1 MRIDAHQHFWKF
13 DPVRDTWITPD
24 MQVIRKDFLP
34 GDLAPLMESKHI
46 DACVAVQADQS
57 ENETTFLLDLAN
69 KNKFIKGVVGWV
81 DLRSQNIDERLSYYR
96 SFPLVKG
103 FRHVVQGEPNGFLL
117 QPDFIRGVK
126 SLARFGFT
134 YDLLVFP
141 HQLSESLAFVRQ
153 LSDQPIII
161 DHLAKPYI
169 KRKEIEPWR
178 AEMRALAQFEH
189 VWCKVSGMITEANWS
204 TWTHEDFAPY
214 MDAVLESFGPDR
226 LVFGSDW
233 PVCLVAGSYPQ
244 VVELTEHYL
253 ETTVSKE
260 EKKKIMGENAI
271 RFYNL

>member
-13 DPVRDTWITPD
+13 DPVRDAWITPD

-34 GDLAPLMESKHI
+34 GDLAPLLESKHI

-57 ENETTFLLDLAN
+57 ENETSFLLDLAN
-69 KNKFIKGVVGWV
+69 KNKFIKGIVGWV
-81 DLRSQNIDERLSYYR
+81 DLRSQNIDERLSHYK

-141 HQLSESLAFVRQ
+141 HQLGESLAFVRQ

-178 AEMRALAQFEH
+178 AQMRALAQFEH

-204 TWTHEDFAPY
+204 TWTLEDFAPY
-214 MDAVLESFGPDR
+214 MDAMLESFGPDR

-233 PVCLVAGSYPQ
+233 PVCLVAGTYPQ

-253 ETTVSKE
+253 ETAVSKE